1 MSVFTD
7 LATLRNHLQ
16 AFDFDA
22 IEINFEPV
30 VLFGT
35 DTTQL
40 PHNGLADDSVTVYTQ
55 QANTPTGPI
64 ETTLNG
70 ETWINS
76 GYDALLPATVVV
88 AADEYPLKRYI
99 EGLDYAVNEEKAQI
113 KRLAGGSI
121 PDGGTV
127 FVWLLPLS
135 EATVDVDYEIDLD
148 QGTLAR
154 LPGGNL
160 PDPARVYVSYAT
172 TRARASEGLL
182 NQAIADAE
190 GKILARLKPEY
201 DETSGD
207 YGLALGTT
215 ELALAYVCDD
225 LAAGVLS
232 RNGDSSSDNRARRF
246 MELALRYE
254 DRALHNLTP
263 FIRLPLPTAS
273 RRQQNVPSA
282 SW

>member
-55 QANTPTGPI
+55 QTNTPAGPVQL
-64 ETTLNG
+64 TLNG
-70 ETWINS
+70 ETWTNI
-76 GYDALLPATVVV
+76 GYDAILPATVVV
-88 AADEYPLKRYI
+88 AADEYPLQRYT
-99 EGLDYAVNEEKAQI
+99 EGLDYAVNEDTAQI
-113 KRLAGGSI
+113 KRLVGGLI
-121 PDGGTV
+121 ADGGTV
-127 FVWLLPLS
+127 QVWLLPLN
-135 EATVDVDYEIDLD
+135 EVTVDVDYEIDLD
-148 QGTLAR
+148 RGTIAR
-154 LPGGNL
+154 LLDSNL
-160 PDPARVYVSYAT
+160 PDPVRVYVSYAT

-201 DETSGD
+201 DATSKD
-207 YGLALGTT
+207 YGLTLGTT

-232 RNGDSSSDNRARRF
+232 RNSDSSSDNRARRF

-273 RRQQNVPSA
+273 RRQPNAPSA